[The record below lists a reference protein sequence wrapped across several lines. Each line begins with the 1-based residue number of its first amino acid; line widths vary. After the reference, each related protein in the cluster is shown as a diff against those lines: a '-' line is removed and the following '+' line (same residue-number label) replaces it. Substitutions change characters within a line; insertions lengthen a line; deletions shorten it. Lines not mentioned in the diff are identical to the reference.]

1 MPEEAQHYGGTS
13 APLVVGDLVIG
24 GVAGADNGI
33 RGFIAAYKAG
43 TGELAWR
50 FWTIPRR
57 GEPGFDTWQG
67 NAVEFGGGSTWL
79 TGSYDPDTKVLYG
92 PPAIPIPTPTAA
104 TAAAIISIP
113 IASWPW

>member
-1 MPEEAQHYGGTS
+1 MPEEPQHYGGTS

-79 TGSYDPDTKVLYG
+79 TGSYDPDTKVLYW
-92 PPAIPIPTPTAA
+92 PTGNPYPDTDG
-104 TAAAIISIP
+104 SDRGGDNGL
-113 IASWPW
+113 SR